1 MQGYVKVMRLEW
13 KLRWLERAMIEET
26 KPIPWLQNLR
36 IGCWCLCVLLRKY
49 MFYVGNV
56 CVVEGFIWFGFGTVK
71 GRKSLILLK

>member
-49 MFYVGNV
+49 MLGT
-56 CVVEGFIWFGFGTVK
+56 CVLWRDLFGLV
-71 GRKSLILLK
+71 LELLKGEKV